1 MVAAELSTGLLGSK
15 FSLAEGLF
23 QNLNPLCIVKYSY
36 LCNKNMKL
44 KEKVKNKVDRLDQ
57 HDLRVVEILI
67 DSLTGSRKTQQ
78 SKRAGQIVA
87 YDEVIALLG
96 GKGLTLSDINAG
108 REDRL

>member
-1 MVAAELSTGLLGSK
+1 
-15 FSLAEGLF
+15 
-23 QNLNPLCIVKYSY
+23 
-36 LCNKNMKL
+36 MKL
-44 KEKVKNKVDRLDQ
+44 KEKVKSKVDRLDQ

-67 DSLTGSRKTQQ
+67 DSLTGSRKPQQ